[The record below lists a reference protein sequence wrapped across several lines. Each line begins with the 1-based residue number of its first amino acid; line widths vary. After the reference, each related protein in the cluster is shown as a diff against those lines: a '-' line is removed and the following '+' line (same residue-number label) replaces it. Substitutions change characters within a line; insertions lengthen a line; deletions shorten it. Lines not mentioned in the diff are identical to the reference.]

1 MSREAPA
8 FPLARW
14 DSAALDR
21 AAHAVSS
28 EPPRLSISELI
39 QDFLIYGQ
47 QRGYSRKTLDSYRFA
62 VLDWFDFFHG
72 PDLRTI
78 RAADIR
84 AWLQWLISRGDSRET
99 LNVRLYALRAFFD
112 RAVLHGVI
120 SLNPAR
126 QMKMR
131 RLHRPLPKFLSEEQ
145 IDLLSSTATNL
156 RDRALLETYYATGG
170 RLSEVPGMRIEDIH
184 WDERCVKVLGK
195 GQKERLVPLTPVAA
209 RLLREYIGARTQ
221 GFVFRR
227 NTRPSRPPRARVVRR
242 PVITVE
248 FKQRKATG
256 AVTYWRCLYCDHAA
270 RTRRVLWLG
279 RTSVVTRKQAERQA
293 RAFLRKHS
301 APPHIRSARVNHYV
315 YWSAT
320 WTEYDSD
327 GKGNRRHCYFGN
339 PEETS
344 REEALRDLRLRIR
357 GKRITAPFKL
367 TAVPREETYPRI
379 EISVTRTMRA
389 DREVTRTAAPAAVPD
404 RPLSKDHVYK
414 IIRDLGAR
422 CGIQLTPHTLRH
434 SFATHLLDNGAD
446 LRTIQEL
453 LGHASILTTQIYTHV
468 SFGHMRKTM
477 ETCHPRW
484 AKEQAD
490 EEK

>member
-1 MSREAPA
+1 
-8 FPLARW
+8 
-14 DSAALDR
+14 
-21 AAHAVSS
+21 
-28 EPPRLSISELI
+28 
-39 QDFLIYGQ
+39 
-47 QRGYSRKTLDSYRFA
+47 
-62 VLDWFDFFHG
+62 
-72 PDLRTI
+72 
-78 RAADIR
+78 
-84 AWLQWLISRGDSRET
+84 
-99 LNVRLYALRAFFD
+99 
-112 RAVLHGVI
+112 
-120 SLNPAR
+120 
-126 QMKMR
+126 MKMR
-131 RLHRPLPKFLSEEQ
+131 RLHRPLPKILSKEQ
-145 IDLLSSTATNL
+145 IDSLISAATNL

-184 WDERCVKVLGK
+184 WDERYVKVLGK
-195 GQKERLVPLTPVAA
+195 GQKERLVPLTPVAT

-227 NTRPSRPPRARVVRR
+227 NARPARPPRPDVTRS
-242 PVITVE
+242 PVIRLK
-248 FKQRKATG
+248 FKRRK
-256 AVTYWRCLYCDHAA
+256 VVVSVPYWRCLYCDHTA

-279 RTSVVTRKQAERQA
+279 RISAVTRKEAERQA

-301 APPHIRSARVNHYV
+301 APPNIRAARINHYL

-327 GKGNRRHCYFGN
+327 GKGNRRHCYLGN

-344 REEALRDLRLRIR
+344 RKEALRDLQLRIR

-367 TAVPREETYPRI
+367 TAVPRDETYPRI
-379 EISVTRTMRA
+379 EISVTRVVRP
-389 DREVTRTAAPAAVPD
+389 DRTHHSVATTAAPAAVPD

-414 IIRDLGAR
+414 IIRELGAR
-422 CGIQLTPHTLRH
+422 CGITLTPHMLRH

-453 LGHASILTTQIYTHV
+453 LGHVHISTTQIYMHV